1 MTQETKRRQHR
12 TKAASL
18 PRWKRCGVL
27 FLTIASFAVATGCAS
42 TGKTDEALQEWDR
55 LESQNQALQE
65 RMTLLE
71 ERLVACNS
79 QRLDSSAVIQFQGAM
94 IEAKARVIESQ
105 KDRLSSQQSVI
116 REQAQVI
123 NSQAEAV
130 QIVSRTYNLML
141 NAFRPELGAG
151 TVTMNVE
158 NGILR
163 MNLSSEILF
172 PSGSAELSGSGAEL
186 VAKVAKG
193 LEQIPYQ
200 VVVAGHTDNVP
211 IGGKLAERYATNWDL
226 AAARA
231 VSVIRKLEATGIQG
245 RRLVAGSFGQ
255 YGPVASND
263 TAEGRAKNRRIE
275 FRIVPI
281 VRFQ

>member
-1 MTQETKRRQHR
+1 MNARRSIL
-12 TKAASL
+12 TYFFLLAA
-18 PRWKRCGVL
+18 
-27 FLTIASFAVATGCAS
+27 AVSMAVSGCAS

-65 RMTLLE
+65 RMMLLE
-71 ERLVACNS
+71 ERLLACNS
-79 QRLDSSAVIQFQGAM
+79 QRLDSSAVIQFQEAM
-94 IEAKARVIESQ
+94 IEAKAQVIEQ
-105 KDRLSSQQSVI
+105 QQDRLSSQQAVI
-116 REQAQVI
+116 QEQAQVI

-151 TVTMNVE
+151 TVTLKVE

-163 MNLSSEILF
+163 MNLSSAILF
-172 PSGSAELSGSGAEL
+172 YSGAAALSDSGAEL
-186 VAKVAKG
+186 VEKVAEG

-211 IGGKLAERYATNWDL
+211 IGGRLADRFATNWDL

-231 VSVIRKLEATGIQG
+231 VSVIRKLESSGVPG
-245 RRLVAGSFGQ
+245 RRLVAGSFGEFS
-255 YGPVASND
+255 PVASND
-263 TAEGRAKNRRIE
+263 TEEGRAKNRRIE